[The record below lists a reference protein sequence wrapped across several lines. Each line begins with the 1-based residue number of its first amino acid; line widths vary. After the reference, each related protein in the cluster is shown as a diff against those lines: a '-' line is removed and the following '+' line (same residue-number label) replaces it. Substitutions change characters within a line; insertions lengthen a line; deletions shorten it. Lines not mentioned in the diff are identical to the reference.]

1 MCGKKFILILTFSF
15 LLIFNSNYSSAS
27 SIQWPDYRK
36 SLSNLTVSADEDT
49 DIFVELPSS
58 FLQMEQV
65 TLIVTVRSNIR
76 SMAGN
81 VDFTSTKPIIQINNN
96 AWAEFEIVDDQYQAI
111 QTRTIKIKTKYL
123 KVGVNRIK
131 AIYESRYGDPSCYP
145 DTCKYFIL
153 KMFFQSPQQSMQEKM
168 EAYNRKDIVN
178 QNNANS
184 NIPLNSNKVVK
195 SKDLSYEIWYN
206 SDKWTPIPVK
216 NNNDSNRTWVIDF
229 KLMNNLGDTYLRAI
243 SLTGRPNPTFLES
256 IAKKF
261 APDAEVVWTGER
273 TINGQKINVVR
284 AKGTKEETLGKTKYV
299 YFAYSCRKG
308 TYDTLFIDTLTLE
321 DRFQKREADLLNLL
335 KGLVIK
341 P

>member
-1 MCGKKFILILTFSF
+1 
-15 LLIFNSNYSSAS
+15 
-27 SIQWPDYRK
+27 
-36 SLSNLTVSADEDT
+36 
-49 DIFVELPSS
+49 
-58 FLQMEQV
+58 
-65 TLIVTVRSNIR
+65 
-76 SMAGN
+76 
-81 VDFTSTKPIIQINNN
+81 
-96 AWAEFEIVDDQYQAI
+96 
-111 QTRTIKIKTKYL
+111 
-123 KVGVNRIK
+123 
-131 AIYESRYGDPSCYP
+131 
-145 DTCKYFIL
+145 
-153 KMFFQSPQQSMQEKM
+153 
-168 EAYNRKDIVN
+168 
-178 QNNANS
+178 
-184 NIPLNSNKVVK
+184 
-195 SKDLSYEIWYN
+195 
-206 SDKWTPIPVK
+206 
-216 NNNDSNRTWVIDF
+216 
-229 KLMNNLGDTYLRAI
+229 MNNLGDTYLRAI